1 MQEQGKG
8 KKDTDRSLK
17 NHLLT
22 WLTTIAPVLLVLFVT
37 VVFSAFFAGP
47 HPWNAW
53 QGLWK
58 TLFRFFRFTLV
69 LCLPLCATIP
79 IYGLIVERKKKVLLQ
94 IDEKRDF
101 TIRRLKHWL
110 FRPFQGIGI
119 GLVFATKLLTILQLI
134 VGPTVKS
141 SLLIPQG
148 QFELARLLMVTAVT
162 VFVSLLLSVLWTL
175 DDMGIRYFNRKDQ
188 ELKLI
193 GKYVGTLMPLIFG
206 LYGMFGLLATYPA
219 SQAFAYAFKIV
230 VVLYPSLAFF
240 AAVHTHFLRKRLGL
254 LLKRTSLRKAGILEH
269 E

>member
-1 MQEQGKG
+1 MEVQVTTQSSKNPLLAGL
-8 KKDTDRSLK
+8 TDV
-17 NHLLT
+17 
-22 WLTTIAPVLLVLFVT
+22 APALLVLFANVLFVT
-37 VVFSAFFAGP
+37 FSGIPSFF
-47 HPWNAW
+47 NAW

-58 TLFRFFRFTLV
+58 TLFRFFRFTFV
-69 LCLPLCATIP
+69 LCLPLFATIP
-79 IYGLIVERKKKVLLQ
+79 IYGFIVKKKKKVLLQ
-94 IDEKRDF
+94 IEEKPGF
-101 TIRRLKHWL
+101 TIYRVKHWV

-134 VGPTVKS
+134 VGPTSKTF
-141 SLLIPQG
+141 LLIPQG

-188 ELKLI
+188 ELKMI

-230 VVLYPSLAFF
+230 VVLYPPLAFF
-240 AAVHTHFLRKRLGL
+240 AAIHTHFLRKRLGL
-254 LLKRTSLRKAGILEH
+254 LLKRTSLRKAGILEN

>member
-8 KKDTDRSLK
+8 TKDTDRSLK

-22 WLTTIAPVLLVLFVT
+22 WLTAIAPALLVLFVT
-37 VVFSAFFAGP
+37 VVFSAFFGGP
-47 HPWNAW
+47 HLWKGW
-53 QGLWK
+53 QVIWK

-69 LCLPLCATIP
+69 LCLPLFATIS
-79 IYGLIVERKKKVLLQ
+79 IYGFIVEKKKKVLLQ
-94 IDEKRDF
+94 IDGKREF
-101 TIRRLKHWL
+101 TIHRVKHWV

-119 GLVFATKLLTILQLI
+119 GLVFAMKLLTILQLI
-134 VGPTVKS
+134 VGPTSKTF
-141 SLLIPQG
+141 LLIPQG

-188 ELKLI
+188 ELKMI

-230 VVLYPSLAFF
+230 VVLYPPLAFF

-254 LLKRTSLRKAGILEH
+254 LLKRTSLRKAVILEH